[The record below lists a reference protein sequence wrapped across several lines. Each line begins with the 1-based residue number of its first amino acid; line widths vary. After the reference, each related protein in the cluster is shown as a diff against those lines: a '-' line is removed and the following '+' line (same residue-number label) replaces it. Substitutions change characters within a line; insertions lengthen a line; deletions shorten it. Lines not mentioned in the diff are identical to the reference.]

1 EIGVPEALLR
11 RLGNAPVDAIAIVD
25 DAVTGRR
32 GQWRAIDELRRLD
45 PEIAADLDAVGIGSF
60 GVLPLISGGGVLGVL
75 ELARPGAP
83 PDRMI
88 RDTLEAFAERVGAAI
103 YRAQLLETE
112 RRTRHQLERT
122 LSRLSRLQTVSDA
135 ISQALPVE
143 EVADRA
149 LSASIEALGAL
160 GGGAYLAEGGSLRL
174 IAAEGIFTSAV
185 GDRLDVVPVGADMAM
200 CASFASGTV
209 NWLPTYR
216 EWKRRY
222 AFGASMFEGIARS
235 TIAIPFSLED
245 RVLGVMT
252 LVFTGENVL
261 DRPERR
267 LARTI
272 GHQAAVALERSQL
285 YEREMARSRR
295 TEQIQ
300 HLIAELAGSADA
312 AGIAAILTSTA
323 MQVLGADAAAVLLV
337 DEGADSTANI

>member
-1 EIGVPEALLR
+1 AIGGQCGQALQRAILYRDARAATQRASALQEATLAIAEAMTITEATEPAVSYALDLVDAEIGALVLVDPETHRLDVAHEIGVPEALLR
-11 RLGNAPVDAIAIVD
+11 RLGNLPVDAIAIVD
-25 DAVTGRR
+25 DAVTSRR

-185 GDRLDVVPVGADMAM
+185 GDRLDVVPVDADMAM

-235 TIAIPFSLED
+235 
-245 RVLGVMT
+245 
-252 LVFTGENVL
+252 
-261 DRPERR
+261 
-267 LARTI
+267 
-272 GHQAAVALERSQL
+272 
-285 YEREMARSRR
+285 
-295 TEQIQ
+295 
-300 HLIAELAGSADA
+300 
-312 AGIAAILTSTA
+312 
-323 MQVLGADAAAVLLV
+323 
-337 DEGADSTANI
+337 

>member
-1 EIGVPEALLR
+1 MPSTSSTPRSARWCSSTR
-11 RLGNAPVDAIAIVD
+11 RRTAWMSRMRSASPS
-25 DAVTGRR
+25 RR

-45 PEIAADLDAVGIGSF
+45 PEIAADLDAIGIGSL

-185 GDRLDVVPVGADMAM
+185 G
-200 CASFASGTV
+200 
-209 NWLPTYR
+209 
-216 EWKRRY
+216 
-222 AFGASMFEGIARS
+222 
-235 TIAIPFSLED
+235 
-245 RVLGVMT
+245 
-252 LVFTGENVL
+252 
-261 DRPERR
+261 
-267 LARTI
+267 
-272 GHQAAVALERSQL
+272 
-285 YEREMARSRR
+285 
-295 TEQIQ
+295 
-300 HLIAELAGSADA
+300 
-312 AGIAAILTSTA
+312 
-323 MQVLGADAAAVLLV
+323 
-337 DEGADSTANI
+337 